1 MTAAEK
7 ILALCKE
14 RKIAVSKLEREL
26 GFANGYIKGAKDG
39 KISAERVMKIGDYFG
54 VPYHEIDEET
64 FDKDKSVYYID
75 RETASLAQ
83 VLFDNPDLR
92 ILMDAARGV
101 APKDL
106 RLVAQMLERFK
117 ETNPDG

>member
-54 VPYHEIDEET
+54 VPYHQIDEET

-83 VLFDNPDLR
+83 ELFDNPDLR

-106 RLVAQMLERFK
+106 QLVAQMLERFK
-117 ETNPDG
+117 ESNPDG

>member
-1 MTAAEK
+1 MTRYEK
-7 ILALCKE
+7 IKTLCKE
-14 RKIAVSKLEREL
+14 RGITITGLEREL

-83 VLFDNPDLR
+83 ELFDNPDLR